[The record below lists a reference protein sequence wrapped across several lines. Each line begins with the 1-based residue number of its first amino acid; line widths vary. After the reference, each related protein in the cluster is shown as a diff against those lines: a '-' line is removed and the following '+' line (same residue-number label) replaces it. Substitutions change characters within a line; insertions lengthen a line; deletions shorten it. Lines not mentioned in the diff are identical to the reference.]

1 MCLSTR
7 FPGDALL
14 LVQGP
19 HLREPVGLKA
29 QYIVQH
35 QHRQQVSHPE
45 GGQRSSEKPKLKLL
59 QAGCMGFL
67 SCAGQATREEAERQ
81 VTRTW
86 GAECDRKAVKNSG
99 RNYRIRPLTGF
110 VDFSC
115 SGR

>member
-7 FPGDALL
+7 FPRDSLL

-35 QHRQQVSHPE
+35 QQRQQVSHPE
-45 GGQRSSEKPKLKLL
+45 GGRRSSEKPKLKLL

-67 SCAGQATREEAERQ
+67 SCAGQATWEEAEGQ

-99 RNYRIRPLTGF
+99 RNYRI
-110 VDFSC
+110 
-115 SGR
+115 